1 VSEFLSYAHRNLSGN
16 QITEIAAAL
25 DVGDFLA
32 DLPPLYEK
40 MGVLLNEMHDV
51 EYKKAEDNSQP
62 YPTIPPIRRRSRP
75 HRKPAQTSSAP
86 PLTASTNYRPHQT
99 DLTERG
105 PIERSPIEELVRFIT
120 VSALA
125 QNIDGDRDSNEVRY
139 GILIE
144 NDPEMYS
151 PFREQNPTYQLLLS
165 TLNRNDPFYLSRLM
179 MWRNYGFGLDVQLQK
194 RLQLGVIE
202 SVQEFYQIWSNLA
215 KTNDLRITTYGGQ
228 YYQNVPQSLEEMTKI
243 WNGGLKLSSAWKDHL
258 PQTFKD
264 AEKSIASA
272 GMPMYTGGPFSPV
285 LLLGDLVRAGIVTTP
300 TDNEMATLLLK
311 AKSGAMRGLKVM
323 GWELEVQHVAD
334 ALHSIRGTLNE
345 QLLPSVKDLFY
356 KGKVGVFDVEHILC
370 KVSRKQT
377 RQATKSHFW
386 VGRSESGRLKRKRAM
401 PKK

>member
-1 VSEFLSYAHRNLSGN
+1 MSEFLSYAHRTLSGN
-16 QITEIAAAL
+16 QIAEIAAAL

-40 MGVLLNEMHDV
+40 MGVLLNEMHNV
-51 EYKKAEDNSQP
+51 EQKQAEDNSQP
-62 YPTIPPIRRRSRP
+62 YPTIPPIRRPSRP
-75 HRKPAQTSSAP
+75 RRKPAQTSSAP
-86 PLTASTNYRPHQT
+86 PLTASTNYRRHR
-99 DLTERG
+99 TELGG

-125 QNIDGDRDSNEVRY
+125 QNIDGDRDSNEVQY

-144 NDPEMYS
+144 RNPEMYS
-151 PFREQNPTYQLLLS
+151 PFREKNPTYQLLSS
-165 TLNRNDPFYLSRLM
+165 TLERNDPLYLSRLM
-179 MWRNYGFGLDVQLQK
+179 MWRIYAFGLDVQLQK

-202 SVQEFYQIWSNLA
+202 SVQEFYQTWSNLA
-215 KTNDLRITTYGGQ
+215 KTNDLRITAYGGQ
-228 YYQNVPQSLEEMTKI
+228 YYQNVPRNLEEMTKI

-272 GMPMYTGGPFSPV
+272 GMPIYTGGPFSRV
-285 LLLGDLVRAGIVTTP
+285 LLLSDLVRAGIVTTP

-311 AKSGAMRGLKVM
+311 AKSGALRGLKAL
-323 GWELEVQHVAD
+323 GWELGVQHVAD

-377 RQATKSHFW
+377 RQATKSHVW
-386 VGRSESGRLKRKRAM
+386 AGGSEEGGLKRKRAM

>member
-1 VSEFLSYAHRNLSGN
+1 
-16 QITEIAAAL
+16 
-25 DVGDFLA
+25 
-32 DLPPLYEK
+32 
-40 MGVLLNEMHDV
+40 M
-51 EYKKAEDNSQP
+51 
-62 YPTIPPIRRRSRP
+62 
-75 HRKPAQTSSAP
+75 
-86 PLTASTNYRPHQT
+86 
-99 DLTERG
+99 
-105 PIERSPIEELVRFIT
+105 IERSPIQELVRFIT

-125 QNIDGDRDSNEVRY
+125 RQFDGERQSHELEY
-139 GILIE
+139 GNLIE
-144 NDPEMYS
+144 QNPEMYS
-151 PFREQNPTYQLLLS
+151 PFREQNPTYRLLLA
-165 TLNRNDPFYLSRLM
+165 TLKSNYPLYLPRLM
-179 MWRNYGFGLDVQLQK
+179 MWRVYAFGVGIQVQKQ
-194 RLQLGVIE
+194 LQLGIVKA
-202 SVQEFYQIWSNLA
+202 VQEFYQNWSKRRDIDGGMNSLEV
-215 KTNDLRITTYGGQ
+215 KVYGGQ
-228 YYQNVPQSLEEMTKI
+228 YYQNVPLDIEKMEKI
-243 WNGGLKLSSAWKDHL
+243 WNGGLNLWSAWKDHL
-258 PQTFKD
+258 PQPFMD

-272 GMPMYTGGPFSPV
+272 GMPMYTGGPFSRA